1 MNAKHVII
9 GAGLLL
15 VSTIQIPSV
24 ALANEC
30 VSEIAPI
37 FGGISKAA

>member
-30 VSEIAPI
+30 VSWKVPL
-37 FGGISKAA
+37 